1 MVETRRSGKHLSTPP
16 RLTSLSK
23 QGKGD
28 KKTTTENAP
37 ASDATKP
44 LTASAQ
50 REHDKCRVLYSRP
63 SQTVSSITRF
73 RLRHRVKKIS
83 HMSAAVIDGYGKHY
97 LKKNGKELPQDVIDK
112 IVLLYKNRIER
123 RCSEVGLTVAEEAKW
138 DEEEASVDE
147 DELSNSGDESE
158 EHDTDDVC
166 FYSDADNDDDE
177 EIEDISLHAKID
189 ELKKA

>member
-1 MVETRRSGKHLSTPP
+1 M
-16 RLTSLSK
+16 
-23 QGKGD
+23 
-28 KKTTTENAP
+28 
-37 ASDATKP
+37 
-44 LTASAQ
+44 
-50 REHDKCRVLYSRP
+50 
-63 SQTVSSITRF
+63 
-73 RLRHRVKKIS
+73 
-83 HMSAAVIDGYGKHY
+83 
-97 LKKNGKELPQDVIDK
+97 IDK

-177 EIEDISLHAKID
+177 EIEDISLQAKID